1 MPTCLFALG
10 PPISQSPDGGLGQAG
25 GKGMSM
31 RRTTEYGKFF
41 SLFL

>member
-10 PPISQSPDGGLGQAG
+10 PPLSQSPDGGLGQAG
-25 GKGMSM
+25 GKGMGM
-31 RRTTEYGKFF
+31 RRTEYELFL